1 MFLFTVAMK
10 EGGGKMKPCNTIL
23 HGPPGVG
30 KSSLKRVILGQPPL
44 PKEKQNATHIVETA
58 ARAVSTDRYTAK
70 GRKLLAEVDNTEMIK
85 MLAKKAESLRL
96 NSRKPQHHDSTDHHI
111 PVSVIYNLLMFVGVS
126 VYIYVYYMMPV

>member
-1 MFLFTVAMK
+1 MK
-10 EGGGKMKPCNTIL
+10 EGSGKMKPCNTIL

-58 ARAVSTDRYTAK
+58 ARAVSTDRLTAN
-70 GRKLLAEVDNTEMIK
+70 GRKILAEVDNTKMIK

-96 NSRKPQHHDSTDHHI
+96 NSHKPQHHDSTDHHDYI
-111 PVSVIYNLLMFVGVS
+111 PVSVI
-126 VYIYVYYMMPV
+126 

>member
-1 MFLFTVAMK
+1 MK

-30 KSSLKRVILGQPPL
+30 KSSLKRVILGQAPL

-96 NSRKPQHHDSTDHHI
+96 DSHKPQHHDSTHNRI
-111 PVSVIYNLLMFVGVS
+111 SVSIV
-126 VYIYVYYMMPV
+126 

>member
-1 MFLFTVAMK
+1 MK

-44 PKEKQNATHIVETA
+44 PKEKQNATHIIETA
-58 ARAVSTDRYTAK
+58 ARAVSTDRLTSN
-70 GRKLLAEVDNTEMIK
+70 GRKLLAEVDNTDMIK

-96 NSRKPQHHDSTDHHI
+96 NSHKPQHHDSTQHHNYTCECYI
-111 PVSVIYNLLMFVGVS
+111 IY
-126 VYIYVYYMMPV
+126 

>member
-1 MFLFTVAMK
+1 
-10 EGGGKMKPCNTIL
+10 MKPCNTIL

-30 KSSLKRVILGQPPL
+30 KSSLKRVILGQAPL

-70 GRKLLAEVDNTEMIK
+70 GRKLLAEVDNTKMIK

-96 NSRKPQHHDSTDHHI
+96 DSHKPQHHDSTHHHTCI
-111 PVSVIYNLLMFVGVS
+111 LVS
-126 VYIYVYYMMPV
+126 VY

>member
-1 MFLFTVAMK
+1 MK

-30 KSSLKRVILGQPPL
+30 KSSLKRVILGQAPL

-58 ARAVSTDRYTAK
+58 TRAVSTDRYTAK

-96 NSRKPQHHDSTDHHI
+96 NSHKPQHHDSTDHHI
-111 PVSVIYNLLMFVGVS
+111 PVSVIYNVLMFVGVS
-126 VYIYVYYMMPV
+126 VFIYVCIVYYKVPV

>member
-1 MFLFTVAMK
+1 MK

-30 KSSLKRVILGQPPL
+30 KSSMKRVILGQPPL

-70 GRKLLAEVDNTEMIK
+70 GRKILAEVDNNEIIK
-85 MLAKKAESLRL
+85 MLAKKAESLRQT
-96 NSRKPQHHDSTDHHI
+96 SQSPQDKPSNDSTHQHI
-111 PVSVIYNLLMFVGVS
+111 PVSVICN
-126 VYIYVYYMMPV
+126 YVHTSCVL